1 MSHTTEAAEIAARIE
16 AAAAATVAALQ
27 AAIDR
32 ADARAAA
39 IRHAVRILHA
49 DPFQLHHPVRLSAV
63 GTLCALADLGFPA
76 LADLMSDPV
85 RASVGAY
92 RAEIRDAFTYS
103 DCVGCTPQHM
113 CSTCDAEERRAMRL
127 AERAYSLTA

>member
-1 MSHTTEAAEIAARIE
+1 MSTLIA
-16 AAAAATVAALQ
+16 Q
-27 AAIDR
+27 F
-32 ADARAAA
+32 
-39 IRHAVRILHA
+39 
-49 DPFQLHHPVRLSAV
+49 DPFQAAPCVRLPAV
-63 GTLCALADLGFPA
+63 DTLCELADLGFPA

-113 CSTCDAEERRAMRL
+113 CAACDAEERRAMRL
-127 AERAYSLTA
+127 AERAYALTA